1 MATAPVTS
9 PTLPR
14 SLEEIRAEFPIL
26 SRRVHG
32 QRIAYLDNGATAQ
45 KPLAV
50 IETLERYWREQN
62 ANVHRGVHTLSEEA
76 TALYEQARETI
87 ARHLGVG
94 PREVIFT
101 RNVTGSLNLV
111 AHAWGRA
118 NVAEGDRILLTEM
131 EHHSN
136 IVPWYLL
143 AREVGAKLDWVPVDG
158 DGRLDMEALAVA
170 MERGPKLVGV
180 AHVSNVLG
188 TVNPLAEIARI
199 AHEAGA
205 IVVVDGAQGAP
216 KLQLDLP
223 DLGADFY
230 GFTGHKLYGP
240 TGVGVLYGRGE
251 LLEAMEPF
259 EGGGS
264 MISKVTKERI
274 TWASVP
280 ARFEAGTPPIGEAIG
295 LAAAIE
301 WLDAVGLDAAHAHEA
316 EVGAYALERLA
327 EVPGVRIF
335 GPPAGDDRVGIVS
348 FDLDGVHAHDVSEI
362 LDRHAIAVRAGH
374 HCAQILMDRL
384 GVAATTRASLAV
396 YNTRQEVD
404 RLVEALQPELSGCTS
419 TFHLPSW
426 LVLSWPSNLSGPWRR
441 LKSFTLRRVSQA
453 WRSDFTLP

>member
-14 SLEEIRAEFPIL
+14 PLEEIRAEFPIL

-32 QRIAYLDNGATAQ
+32 QQIAYLDNGATAQ

-50 IETLERYWREQN
+50 IETLDRYWREHN

-76 TALYEQARETI
+76 TALYEGARDTI

-94 PREVIFT
+94 PGEVIFT

-118 NVAEGDRILLTEM
+118 NVGEGDRILLTEM

-158 DGRLDMEALAVA
+158 DGRLDMETLAAA
-170 MERGPKLVGV
+170 MERGPKLVAV

-188 TVNPLAEIARI
+188 TINPVVEIARI

-205 IVVVDGAQGAP
+205 IVVVDGAQAAP
-216 KLQLDLP
+216 KLQLDLT

-230 GFTGHKLYGP
+230 GFTGHKVYGP

-264 MISKVTKERI
+264 MIRKVTKERI

-301 WLDAVGLDAAHAHEA
+301 WLDAIGLDAAHAHEA

-327 EVPGVRIF
+327 DVPGVRIF

-348 FDLDGVHAHDVSEI
+348 FDIDGVHPHDVSEI

-396 YNTRQEVD
+396 YNTREEVD
-404 RLVEALQPELSGCTS
+404 RLVEAL
-419 TFHLPSW
+419 HD
-426 LVLSWPSNLSGPWRR
+426 V
-441 LKSFTLRRVSQA
+441 RRVFEL
-453 WRSDFTLP
+453 D

>member
-1 MATAPVTS
+1 MATAPVSS

-32 QRIAYLDNGATAQ
+32 QKLAYLDNGATAQ

-50 IETLERYWREQN
+50 IEALDRFWREHN

-76 TALYEQARETI
+76 TALYEGARTTI
-87 ARHLGVG
+87 ARHLGVEPG
-94 PREVIFT
+94 EVIFT

-118 NVAEGDRILLTEM
+118 NVGEGDRILLTEM

-158 DGRLDMEALAVA
+158 EGRLDMEALTAA
-170 MERGPKLVGV
+170 MERGPKLVAV

-188 TVNPLAEIARI
+188 TINPLVEITRI
-199 AHEAGA
+199 AHDAGA
-205 IVVVDGAQGAP
+205 IVVVDGAQAAP

-223 DLGADFY
+223 ELGADFY

-240 TGVGVLYGRGE
+240 TGVGVLHGRGE

-264 MISKVTKERI
+264 MIRKVTKERI

-316 EVGAYALERLA
+316 ELGAYALERLG
-327 EVPGVRIF
+327 EVPGIRIF
-335 GPPAGDDRVGIVS
+335 GPPGGDDRVGIVS
-348 FDLDGVHAHDVSEI
+348 FDLDGVHPHDVSEI
-362 LDRHAIAVRAGH
+362 LDRHGIAVRAGH

-396 YNTRQEVD
+396 YNTREEVD
-404 RLVEALQPELSGCTS
+404 RLAEAL
-419 TFHLPSW
+419 HD
-426 LVLSWPSNLSGPWRR
+426 V
-441 LKSFTLRRVSQA
+441 RRVFEL
-453 WRSDFTLP
+453 D

>member
-1 MATAPVTS
+1 MATAPVTA

-14 SLEEIRAEFPIL
+14 SLAEIRAEFPIL

-32 QRIAYLDNGATAQ
+32 QQIAYLDNGATAQ

-87 ARHLGVG
+87 ALHLGVG

-118 NVAEGDRILLTEM
+118 NVGQGDRILLTEM

-188 TVNPLAEIARI
+188 TVNPIAEIARI

-264 MISKVTKERI
+264 MIRKVTKERI

-327 EVPGVRIF
+327 DVPGVRIF
-335 GPPAGDDRVGIVS
+335 GPPAGDDRVGIIS

-396 YNTRQEVD
+396 YNTREEVD
-404 RLVEALQPELSGCTS
+404 RLVEAL
-419 TFHLPSW
+419 HD
-426 LVLSWPSNLSGPWRR
+426 V
-441 LKSFTLRRVSQA
+441 RRVFEL
-453 WRSDFTLP
+453 D

>member
-251 LLEAMEPF
+251 LLEAMGPF

-404 RLVEALQPELSGCTS
+404 RLVEAL
-419 TFHLPSW
+419 HD
-426 LVLSWPSNLSGPWRR
+426 V
-441 LKSFTLRRVSQA
+441 RRVFEL
-453 WRSDFTLP
+453 D